1 MAWTQDDL
9 DAIERAIASGT
20 TRVRYKDREVQ
31 YASLEDLM
39 RIRRMMLDEL
49 NPGKTK
55 TRYPS
60 FDRDL

>member
-1 MAWTQDDL
+1 MAWTQDQL

-20 TRVRYKDREVQ
+20 TRVKYKDREVQ
-31 YASLEDLM
+31 YSSLEDLM
-39 RIRRMMLDEL
+39 RVRQMMLADL
-49 NPGKTK
+49 QPGGTK

>member
-39 RIRRMMLDEL
+39 RIRRLMLDEL